1 MRNKKKNST
10 TTVAMSIKPG
20 RMVTYNEDLPFI
32 KYGDFLMRLSSD
44 FDFFYNIGRLRT
56 QTPKSS
62 LIPYF

>member
-1 MRNKKKNST
+1 
-10 TTVAMSIKPG
+10 MSIKPG

-32 KYGDFLMRLSSD
+32 KYGDLLMRLSSD